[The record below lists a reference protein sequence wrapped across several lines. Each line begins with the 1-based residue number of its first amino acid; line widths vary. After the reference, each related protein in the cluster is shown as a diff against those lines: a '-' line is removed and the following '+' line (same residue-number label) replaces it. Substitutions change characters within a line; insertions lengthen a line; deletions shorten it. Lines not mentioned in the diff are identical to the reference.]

1 MTVDAVVGVGIERL
15 FLHAVIVGGGVG
27 RRKPLAPRCRAGQG
41 PSMSTRKPPLAG
53 EALRATLGD
62 LLRQRGVAVNEPA
75 APSAA
80 APAPAVRDGFDFTS
94 ARALVVRRER
104 KGHGGKTVTVVDGL
118 ALSPAAAEALARAMR
133 KALGCGSWVDAGRVV
148 LQGDRA
154 AAAAAWLA
162 RHGAR
167 QVTRGN

>member
-1 MTVDAVVGVGIERL
+1 
-15 FLHAVIVGGGVG
+15 
-27 RRKPLAPRCRAGQG
+27 
-41 PSMSTRKPPLAG
+41 MSTKKPPLAG
-53 EALRATLGD
+53 EAPRATLGD

-75 APSAA
+75 TPAA
-80 APAPAVRDGFDFTS
+80 AAAPAVRDGFDFTS

-118 ALSPAAAEALARAMR
+118 ALSPAAEALARAMR

-154 AAAAAWLA
+154 DAAAAWLA

-167 QVTRGN
+167 KVTRGN